1 MWLTRRGL
9 PTVLEDG
16 YDYAVPGSQLLYCVK
31 MAAFRLYAAP
41 RVTSLQTDFGSSL
54 DAAAKADGFISHCTG
69 RYCLFSMTMRLRMT
83 GASYRTEAL
92 AVNFPKYIGNT

>member
-1 MWLTRRGL
+1 MITLCL
-9 PTVLEDG
+9 VLSYSVLCENG
-16 YDYAVPGSQLLYCVK
+16 GFQAVCC
-31 MAAFRLYAAP
+31 P